1 MYAAGVD
8 VVINAHNHNY
18 ERFAPQSPAGRLDAT
33 RGIREFVVGTGG
45 DNLQGFP
52 KVHTNSEMR
61 IRDTFGVLLMRL
73 ETNGYEWRFTP
84 ENADGPTDVGS
95 ATCH

>member
-1 MYAAGVD
+1 
-8 VVINAHNHNY
+8 
-18 ERFAPQSPAGRLDAT
+18 
-33 RGIREFVVGTGG
+33 VGTGG

-52 KVHTNSEMR
+52 NVHPNSEVR

-84 ENADGPTDVGS
+84 ELPNGPTDAGS
-95 ATCH
+95 AACH